1 MSRAADS
8 HLILRHHEDEHHLVL
23 DAAVRSFAPVE
34 PKVLHWSFPL
44 FSCAG
49 EDKDAK
55 RLKRKGQTDDGWTPE
70 RFVDEVWGEKTLT
83 SHQALAIALGY
94 KLTANRCK
102 VLRQISIGAGLLV
115 GETDRGPYRKATLCT
130 P

>member
-1 MSRAADS
+1 M
-8 HLILRHHEDEHHLVL
+8 L

-70 RFVDEVWGEKTLT
+70 RFVEEVWGDKTLT

-102 VLRQISIGAGLLV
+102 VLRQISLGAGLLV
-115 GETDRGPYRKATLCT
+115 GDTDRGPYRKATLCT